1 MTEQPEIPGVLRRV
15 LTGTAN
21 FMALL
26 SEGPTTRGTHRHD
39 YRAEIEA
46 NSGIVGPFLRH
57 LVEEKSDGKRTLR
70 VADAA
75 LYAEVPENALM
86 LVVVCEAPRAEGK
99 VTALQKGD
107 RLYAIVVPPGN
118 VLAVEAVKAT
128 AKQQRSPQA

>member
-1 MTEQPEIPGVLRRV
+1 MTQEPEVPGVLRRV

-21 FMALL
+21 YLAHL
-26 SEGPTTRGTHRHD
+26 SEGPTTRQAHRYD
-39 YRAEIEA
+39 YRSEIEA
-46 NSGIVGPFLRH
+46 NSSVVGPFLRRM
-57 LVEEKSDGKRTLR
+57 VEEKSDGKRTLR

-86 LVVVCEAPRAEGK
+86 LVVVCDAPRAEGK

-128 AKQQRSPQA
+128 AKQQRPPQA